1 MIKRIAA
8 LSIVFLLIITLAA
21 CGTANEL
28 LNQEKDPPSLLPSI
42 SEAPGN
48 EDATPVE
55 NDDNRYLDNCAKAWA
70 VCYASCPH
78 FDERNIS
85 AIYYAKD
92 DTIYSMMYGNNT
104 VTIIS
109 DFLGTE
115 CTYIV
120 SSELDETLAEIF
132 PHFYNEEYNLY
143 IHGIGTQNFETGWLR
158 DGWDYVTDTYVMVA
172 EMECESMPIDSVK
185 TYKSEHY
192 KN

>member
-1 MIKRIAA
+1 MIKRIFATLIA
-8 LSIVFLLIITLAA
+8 LLFILTLTA
-21 CGTANEL
+21 CGAVQDL
-28 LNQEKDPPSLLPSI
+28 PSQEAPPSLPSTV
-42 SEAPGN
+42 SDATGN
-48 EDATPVE
+48 EDSSTIDTDEA
-55 NDDNRYLDNCAKAWA
+55 RYLDNCAKAWA

-92 DTIYSMMYGNNT
+92 DTIYSMMYGKNT

-120 SSELDETLAEIF
+120 SSKLDEMLSENF
-132 PHFYNEEYNLY
+132 PYFYNEEYNLY
-143 IHGIGTQNFETGWLR
+143 IHGIGTQNFETGWLK

-172 EMECESMPIDSVK
+172 EMECESMAIDTVK
-185 TYKSEHY
+185 AY
-192 KN
+192 KNDNYKN

>member
-1 MIKRIAA
+1 MIKRVFAVFIA
-8 LSIVFLLIITLAA
+8 LLFVITLTA
-21 CGTANEL
+21 CGTAQDL
-28 LNQEKDPPSLLPSI
+28 LNQEETPPSLPPAV
-42 SEAPGN
+42 SEATGN
-48 EDATPVE
+48 EDSTPT
-55 NDDNRYLDNCAKAWA
+55 DNAEARYLDNCAKAWA

-92 DTIYSMMYGNNT
+92 DTIYSMMYGENT

-120 SSELDETLAEIF
+120 SSKLDETLSEIF
-132 PHFYNEEYNLY
+132 PYFYNEEYNLY
-143 IHGIGTQNFETGWLR
+143 IHGIGTQNFETGWLK

-172 EMECESMPIDSVK
+172 EMECESMAIDTVK
-185 TYKSEHY
+185 TYKKDHY

>member
-8 LSIVFLLIITLAA
+8 MFIALLFIITLTA
-21 CGTANEL
+21 CGTA
-28 LNQEKDPPSLLPSI
+28 
-42 SEAPGN
+42 GN
-48 EDATPVE
+48 ENSASAGNAET
-55 NDDNRYLDNCAKAWA
+55 RYLDNCAKAWA

-85 AIYYAKD
+85 AIFYAKD
-92 DTIYSMMYGNNT
+92 DSIYAMKYGKNT

-120 SSELDETLAEIF
+120 SSELDETLSEIF
-132 PHFYNEEYNLY
+132 PYFYNEEYRLY
-143 IHGIGTQNFETGWLR
+143 IHGIGTQNFETGWLK
-158 DGWDYVTDTYVMVA
+158 DGWDYVTDTYVMMA
-172 EMECESMPIDSVK
+172 EMECESMDIDAVK
-185 TYKSEHY
+185 TYKHDNY